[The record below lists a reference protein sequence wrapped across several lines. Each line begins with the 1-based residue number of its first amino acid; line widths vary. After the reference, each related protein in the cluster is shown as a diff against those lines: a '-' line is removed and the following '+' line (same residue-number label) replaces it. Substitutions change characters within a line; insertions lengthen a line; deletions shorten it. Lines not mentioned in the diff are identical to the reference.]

1 MTILLGE
8 SSVGNIDLESQHSSS
23 VALLPIRSCTDH
35 NNTPATRKAGS
46 LWRRCFHAI
55 VQVRKLLLLV
65 NQNRARNNGNQLLL
79 HHPLAD
85 VPYVAISIANN
96 GVIDE
101 TDEAELLLPASPNGD
116 EHDHNHREVV
126 AETNNTSSNIGT
138 ATTAD
143 EIINQQKDRIAE
155 ITRTK
160 DLISLTQIGGLKGV
174 AEALNTDLEAGIP
187 GHQED
192 LNRRTSTNLDIP
204 NNTGHASTE
213 AITSPSFF
221 RIILNHCNNIPIM
234 ILFIAAGLSFG
245 LGMKLDGPETGWYE
259 GCFIMVSIII
269 LVFAPAF
276 RDLWEIKRSRR
287 NRPMPILKQNSVFVY
302 RGNIKQ
308 QVYVSQLVQG
318 DVLLLETGCVVPADG
333 LFIRG
338 EFLVVHDGSEST
350 VDEDDPF
357 LFHGFMVTHGS
368 GRMLVTA
375 VGADTE
381 FNKLMS
387 FEASSGQTPDRIAR
401 WPAQLDWLCKVT
413 HIIGLSFSVIILVVI
428 LVRVML
434 DKHFDSDTDLPQFK
448 GKPTKSYEIM
458 DVIERVFTRQKGNI
472 CSSIVALLVA
482 MVGVVEGI
490 PFIITFVSIL
500 RIKKMLPKEAYSD
513 LGLLSSVTVGSGT
526 VICTDKA
533 PLNPIDVPMCFIGAE
548 EVINTTSSNLAKVST
563 PILETL
569 GKGISAPFVL
579 PSSLRKEEDPL
590 RTWACLNLKIK
601 FDTLGQSWKIMKI
614 KRLSSDEEGS
624 AVLIKGNNTTEK
636 ENISLHF
643 KGPASTILGK
653 CSSYYDRNGHIKEL
667 DVIKREI
674 FSKHIEEM
682 QLRDLNTIAYAC
694 KRKYDPIV
702 LEKEDHDLTLIAM
715 VGMKKYTCCAKLKKT
730 LKEFKDAQ
738 VKFILVSED
747 DTSEL
752 RKIAIACEILSPGG
766 MVITG
771 EDFQRYNEQERIDN
785 ADKICVMGNSL
796 PCHRVLLMKYLE
808 GKREVV
814 VALGS
819 RTNDILLQRQANI
832 GVTMGRWSCQ
842 MVRESSH
849 LEVFDGRLK
858 SLLKV
863 TKCGRCTYH
872 NVQKYIQLEF
882 VTNIAGTLIASIT
895 TMWLGSNSITG
906 IQLLWT
912 NFVTTFVIGPVLLM
926 EQPNIEL
933 MRRGPIRP
941 NKFVISKH
949 MWRNMI
955 IQTMYQTTILIT
967 FQVKGHHLLKFFKVH
982 HKWQHHVS
990 KPMIFNSFVFCQ
1002 IFNMVNSRELEKVNV
1017 MMGIHQNLWFPLAVV
1032 LVLGLQVTFI
1042 EVAHAANKDES
1053 LSLAQWG
1060 VCFIIGLVSCPV
1072 DAAAKSIWNLTKK
1085 LFSRFHAIP

>member
-8 SSVGNIDLESQHSSS
+8 SSVGNIDLESQQSSSS

-85 VPYVAISIANN
+85 VPYVAISIAINN
-96 GVIDE
+96 GVIDVKRTRLAEYDITAVE

-381 FNKLMS
+381 FRKLMS
-387 FEASSGQTPDRIAR
+387 FEASSAQTPDRIAR

-458 DVIERVFTRQKGNI
+458 DVIEMVFMRQRGNI
-472 CSSIVALLVA
+472 CSNIVALLVA

-490 PFIITFVSIL
+490 PFIITYVSIL

-548 EVINTTSSNLAKVST
+548 EVINTTSSNLAKAETSIGTTSTTTAATTDDDAKSQQFANIVEIVNTKDLDSLNRFGGVKGIAVALNTNLEAGISGDENDLSWRKGQSNSDHASTGQSTEHVIEAQPSFDFLRILLKYCNDAAIGFLIIAALLSIGFGIKKDGTETGWYEGFFILVGVVILVVGPTLHELWLLARSRREPLLHLEQNLVFVSRGNT
-563 PILETL
+563 KQKIPISQLVQGDVLWLETENLVPADGLFIGGESLVVHDGLNSTINEQSPFLFHGSTVTHGSGRMLVTTVGGETKFSKLVSSGAATSQTPDRITRFPAQLERLSKVTHMAGLVISIVILVVPFVRFMIDQNFDSDSDYPKLKAGNTDTTKTKEIIDLIERLVMKPRGNMGTNLVTLLTIVMVGLMEGMSLVITLTSILWRKKLLSKIASDPGLL
-569 GKGISAPFVL
+569 GSVIMGSATVVICDPLNPADVSVCFVGTDKVVNLAELPTLVREALGNGISAPLVK
-579 PSSLRKEEDPL
+579 PSSDTGDER
-590 RTWACLNLKIK
+590 LN
-601 FDTLGQSWKIMKI
+601 
-614 KRLSSDEEGS
+614 
-624 AVLIKGNNTTEK
+624 
-636 ENISLHF
+636 
-643 KGPASTILGK
+643 
-653 CSSYYDRNGHIKEL
+653 
-667 DVIKREI
+667 
-674 FSKHIEEM
+674 
-682 QLRDLNTIAYAC
+682 
-694 KRKYDPIV
+694 
-702 LEKEDHDLTLIAM
+702 
-715 VGMKKYTCCAKLKKT
+715 
-730 LKEFKDAQ
+730 
-738 VKFILVSED
+738 
-747 DTSEL
+747 
-752 RKIAIACEILSPGG
+752 
-766 MVITG
+766 
-771 EDFQRYNEQERIDN
+771 
-785 ADKICVMGNSL
+785 
-796 PCHRVLLMKYLE
+796 
-808 GKREVV
+808 
-814 VALGS
+814 
-819 RTNDILLQRQANI
+819 
-832 GVTMGRWSCQ
+832 
-842 MVRESSH
+842 
-849 LEVFDGRLK
+849 
-858 SLLKV
+858 
-863 TKCGRCTYH
+863 
-872 NVQKYIQLEF
+872 
-882 VTNIAGTLIASIT
+882 
-895 TMWLGSNSITG
+895 
-906 IQLLWT
+906 
-912 NFVTTFVIGPVLLM
+912 
-926 EQPNIEL
+926 
-933 MRRGPIRP
+933 
-941 NKFVISKH
+941 
-949 MWRNMI
+949 
-955 IQTMYQTTILIT
+955 
-967 FQVKGHHLLKFFKVH
+967 
-982 HKWQHHVS
+982 
-990 KPMIFNSFVFCQ
+990 
-1002 IFNMVNSRELEKVNV
+1002 
-1017 MMGIHQNLWFPLAVV
+1017 
-1032 LVLGLQVTFI
+1032 
-1042 EVAHAANKDES
+1042 
-1053 LSLAQWG
+1053 LAQWG
-1060 VCFIIGLVSCPV
+1060 VCLFIGIVSCPV
-1072 DAAAKSIWNLTKK
+1072 DAAAKYTWNLTKK
-1085 LFSRFHAIP
+1085 